1 MIYSVLYKS
10 FVFAV
15 VLVCFHIF
23 EGMAAAWWHRRPLS
37 ESRAEFGRGDL
48 QGILSVAALVCVA
61 LIPFFMFREV
71 ARVIGR
77 DRLWRLFFAR
87 RTEGFSLEA
96 GAEGQSVLAADR
108 TAVDPSL
115 VDGPQRQSAFIR

>member
-1 MIYSVLYKS
+1 
-10 FVFAV
+10 
-15 VLVCFHIF
+15 
-23 EGMAAAWWHRRPLS
+23 MAAAWWHRRPLS

-96 GAEGQSVLAADR
+96 GDEGQSVLAADR